1 MAEPFSKTLY
11 VGWSDV
17 DANGHMANTAYLSKV
32 VDVRMMF
39 FEEQGFTMRD
49 FERLRLGPVVMRD
62 ELEYFREFRMLELI
76 RITLSLAGLSEDG
89 SRFRLRN
96 ELFKE
101 DEKLAARLSSTGGWL
116 DLAARKLI
124 SPPDKLAE
132 VMKNLVRTEDFEQL
146 PSSLKTG

>member
-1 MAEPFSKTLY
+1 MAELFSRTLY

-101 DEKLAARLSSTGGWL
+101 DEKLAARLSGRIRVLEFPFSIFEFLLWIISRTLWL
-116 DLAARKLI
+116 A
-124 SPPDKLAE
+124 SP
-132 VMKNLVRTEDFEQL
+132 
-146 PSSLKTG
+146 